1 MSDSVSRKNAI
12 INLLALPLA
21 ATAVAATIGTA
32 DAAATL
38 DPKTV
43 QYQDKPNNGHKCS
56 GCALF
61 VAPSACK
68 QVKGK
73 ISPNGWCA
81 IWQPAP
87 AKK

>member
-12 INLLALPLA
+12 INFLALPLA
-21 ATAVAATIGTA
+21 ATAVV
-32 DAAATL
+32 AAAGSAEAAPTV
-38 DPKTV
+38 DPKAV
-43 QYQDKPNNGHKCS
+43 SYQDKPNNGKKCS

-61 VAPSACK
+61 VAPAACK